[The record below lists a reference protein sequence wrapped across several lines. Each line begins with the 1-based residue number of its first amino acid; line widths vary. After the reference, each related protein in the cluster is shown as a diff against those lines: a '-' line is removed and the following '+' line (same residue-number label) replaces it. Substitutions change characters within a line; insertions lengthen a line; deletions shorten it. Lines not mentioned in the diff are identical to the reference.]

1 MPSNPMQRKVRNS
14 FIAGIFV
21 MLLIVLIVGAAV
33 FFLIVKPKMDK
44 AKEEEQQI
52 AYVYRL
58 KKGFS
63 VSSGQ
68 EITSNMVEEVEIPIT
83 TNTTDFFQAK
93 RQGSDGK
100 LTSVAF
106 AGGYTSKVDLVEG
119 TILTKSILNEADEEA
134 LGDSTR
140 YVEYNV
146 ITMPTTLEVDD
157 FVDIRLRLP
166 NSHDLI
172 VISKK
177 QVMNLYG
184 QTIGLNLSEE
194 DILILNSAIVETFV
208 MNGSAELY
216 LAKYVEPGRQEKA
229 TYTYSPTGE
238 VIELIQSD
246 PNIVSTARD
255 AIAEKYR
262 NSGTVRNPI
271 NNRLNQY
278 TQEEINDRI
287 TEGMQTQIEAAR
299 KARESYLS
307 ELEGY

>member
-146 ITMPTTLEVDD
+146 VTIPTTLEIGD
-157 FVDIRLRLP
+157 FIDIRLRLP
-166 NSHDLI
+166 NTHDLI
-172 VISKK
+172 VVSKK
-177 QVMNLYG
+177 EIMNIYDN
-184 QTIGLNLSEE
+184 TIGLNLAEE

-216 LAKYVEPGRQEKA
+216 LAKYVEPGMQEKA
-229 TYTYSPTGE
+229 TYTYSPTAQT
-238 VIELIQSD
+238 VELIQND
-246 PNIVSTARD
+246 PNIVTTARE
-255 AIAEKYR
+255 AIATKYA
-262 NSGTVRNPI
+262 NSGTIRNPI
-271 NNRLNQY
+271 NSTLSQY
-278 TQEEINDRI
+278 SSEDIKNNIELGIRK
-287 TEGMQTQIEAAR
+287 QIEDA
-299 KARESYLS
+299 KNARESYLS
-307 ELEGY
+307 ELEGN

>member
-216 LAKYVEPGRQEKA
+216 LAKYVEPGMQEKA

>member
-58 KKGFS
+58 KKGCS
-63 VSSGQ
+63 VSSGK
-68 EITSNMVEEVEIPIT
+68 EITASMVEEVEIPIT
-83 TNTTDFFQAK
+83 TNSTDFFQAK
-93 RQGSDGK
+93 KQGPDGK
-100 LTSVAF
+100 LKNVAF
-106 AGGYTSKVDLVEG
+106 AGGYTSKVDLIEG

-216 LAKYVEPGRQEKA
+216 LAKYVEPGMQEKA

>member
-119 TILTKSILNEADEEA
+119 TILTKSILNEADEET

-216 LAKYVEPGRQEKA
+216 LAKYVEPGMQEKA

-278 TQEEINDRI
+278 TQEEINGSI
-287 TEGMQTQIEAAR
+287 TEGMQAQIEAAR

>member
-21 MLLIVLIVGAAV
+21 MLLIVLIVGVAV

-83 TNTTDFFQAK
+83 TNSTDFFQAK

-216 LAKYVEPGRQEKA
+216 LAKYVEPGMQEKA

-278 TQEEINDRI
+278 TQEEINGSI
-287 TEGMQTQIEAAR
+287 TEGMQAQIEAAR